1 MGRVLKCLLVL
12 MVGSWLPVLFAQTKA
27 QDRLLQA
34 VDSGES
40 VAIHGSAHPRAQAQF
55 DQGQLNGNT
64 ILPGVTLIFKPSA
77 AQQSALEKLLNDQQQ
92 PSSLLYHKWLTP
104 EQYADRFGLTK
115 NDVAKVT
122 SWLESQGFTVDR
134 VARSRTQVSFTG
146 TIARINSVF
155 KTEIH
160 NYVVNG
166 ETHFA
171 NATDLSVPTTL
182 SGVVQSVRNLD
193 DFRPR
198 SRVQRV
204 SPRFTSN
211 LSGSHFLAPADFATI
226 YDLKALYALG
236 IDGTNQ
242 KIAVVGDSTVT
253 MSNIATF
260 RSLAGLSAN
269 NPTEI
274 LVSGTG
280 TGVVPSSDEQTEA
293 YLDMEWSGAIAKN
306 ATIVYV
312 YVGNNPNS
320 SVWDA
325 LQYAIE
331 NQTAPVISISFGD
344 CEIGNGQTFD
354 QTVEQW
360 AKQANSQ
367 GQTIVS
373 ASGDEGAADC
383 EGNFTTNP
391 TVASHGF
398 AVDVPAAIPEITGIG
413 GSEFTGDP
421 TSSTTYWS
429 ASNDSSNGS
438 ALSYIPEEVWNDT
451 TADKTLSAGGGGA
464 SLYFPKPTWQSGTGV
479 PNDSKRD
486 VPDISLS
493 ASSDHDPYLIC
504 GLTDGAGNQSCTNG
518 FRDSQN
524 FLDAVGGTSVGA
536 PTFAG
541 ILALINQ
548 ATSKTGQGNVNSTLY
563 ALAASTPSAFHDITT
578 GNNFVPCTP
587 GTPNCP
593 AASPFQ
599 FGYSA
604 GTGYDQAS
612 GLGSIDAYNLLTS
625 WPNYGGSYSLTN
637 TGATI
642 ASAGTSGTSTIT
654 AAAASSFT
662 GTVALTCA
670 SSNATIG
677 CSLSPTSVALS
688 SSATSATST
697 LTITTAAAKVIP
709 VKSSSASPFGKRL
722 WLVATGGGMFAGFLM
737 LGLPKRNRCMASM
750 LGMLVVG
757 SLLIG
762 IGCGGSSSSNSN
774 SSSSGTPVGSYT
786 ITVTGISGTLTQT
799 SSVTVTVN

>member
-1 MGRVLKCLLVL
+1 LV
-12 MVGSWLPVLFAQTKA
+12 
-27 QDRLLQA
+27 
-34 VDSGES
+34 
-40 VAIHGSAHPRAQAQF
+40 
-55 DQGQLNGNT
+55 
-64 ILPGVTLIFKPSA
+64 FKPSL
-77 AQQSALEKLLNDQQQ
+77 AQQSALEKLLSDQQQ
-92 PSSLLYHKWLTP
+92 PSSPLYHKWLTP

-115 NDVAKVT
+115 NDVAKVA

-134 VARSRTQVSFTG
+134 VARSRAQVSFTG
-146 TIARINSVF
+146 SVARINSVF

-171 NATDLSVPTTL
+171 NATDLSVPTAL
-182 SGVVQSVRNLD
+182 SGVVQAVRNLD
-193 DFRPR
+193 DFHPR

-204 SPRFTSN
+204 SPRFTS
-211 LSGSHFLAPADFATI
+211 SITGSHFLAPEDFATI
-226 YDLKALYALG
+226 YDVKALYALG
-236 IDGTNQ
+236 IDGTGQ

-274 LVSGTG
+274 LVSGSG
-280 TGVVPSSDEQTEA
+280 TGVVPGSGEQTEA

-306 ATIVYV
+306 AAIYYV
-312 YVGNNPNS
+312 YVGNNANY

-331 NQTAPVISISFGD
+331 NQTAPVISISFGY

-354 QTVEQW
+354 QTIQQW
-360 AKQANSQ
+360 ARQANLQ

-373 ASGDEGAADC
+373 ASGDAGAADC
-383 EGNFTTNP
+383 DSGSTATQ
-391 TVASHGF
+391 GF
-398 AVDVPAAIPEITGIG
+398 GVDVPAAIPEVTGLG
-413 GSEFTGDP
+413 GAEFTGDSAS
-421 TSSTTYWS
+421 TSTTTYW
-429 ASNDSSNGS
+429 NGTNGSSNGS

-451 TADKTLSAGGGGA
+451 TADQALSAGGGGA
-464 SLYFPKPTWQSGTGV
+464 SLYFPKPTWQSDAGV

-486 VPDISLS
+486 VPDISLNAS
-493 ASSDHDPYLIC
+493 ADHDPYLIC
-504 GLTDGAGNQSCTNG
+504 GGTDSAGNQSCTSG
-518 FRDSQN
+518 FRDSQTYV
-524 FLDAVGGTSVGA
+524 DAIGGTSVGA

-548 ATSKTGQGNVNSTLY
+548 ATTKSGQGNVNPTLY
-563 ALAASTPSAFHDITT
+563 ALAASTPSAFHDITS
-578 GNNFVPCTP
+578 GNNIVPCTP

-593 AASPFQ
+593 TTSPFQ
-599 FGYSA
+599 FGFSA

-612 GLGSIDAYNLLTS
+612 GLGSIDAYNLVTA
-625 WPNYGGSYSLTN
+625 WPNYAGSYSLTN

-654 AAAASSFT
+654 AAAASGFT

-670 SSNATIG
+670 SSNATIS

-688 SSATSATST
+688 SSAASATST
-697 LTITTAAAKVIP
+697 LTITTTAAKVIP
-709 VKSSSASPFGKRL
+709 VKSSAARPFGKRL

-737 LGLPKRNRCMASM
+737 LGLPKRCMTSVM
-750 LGMLVVG
+750 GMLVLASILMG
-757 SLLIG
+757 TA
-762 IGCGGSSSSNSN
+762 CGGSSSSSN
-774 SSSSGTPVGSYT
+774 SSSSGTPAGSYT
-786 ITVTGISGTLTQT
+786 ITVTATSGTLTQT